1 MATTPPRDLS
11 RRQVRRRARGIHR
24 TRAPYSPD
32 VVLFGYAMHT
42 REGEGDTRTLLGID
56 TPQAARHG
64 GLSAV
69 LPYLQGGVVV
79 VTPAG
84 VVPEV
89 LRGPE
94 WIRRRVD
101 PLPPTFDD
109 LGVTAVLTL
118 GRHQAVGDALHA
130 WARTR
135 DIPSMVLQDDV
146 LTPLSASP
154 PPDTTVL
161 AWTAEDGDE
170 LRRGRDDVE
179 VRVVGSQRLWQAA
192 HGAPRPVASL
202 EETPV
207 VLGQL
212 AVPELPR
219 RVTLAAARA
228 AATGSGALYRPG
240 LGETDRL
247 SVAVH
252 AALEKRG
259 VELQDPET
267 RIAEQRRGVVTV
279 LSADVL
285 EAAVR
290 GLPAWVHAPHAPRW
304 IRERWEHYG
313 MQQIGSDPTSAPDFA
328 PDEPARLIAQLL
340 ES

>member
-1 MATTPPRDLS
+1 M
-11 RRQVRRRARGIHR
+11 
-24 TRAPYSPD
+24 
-32 VVLFGYAMHT
+32 
-42 REGEGDTRTLLGID
+42 
-56 TPQAARHG
+56 
-64 GLSAV
+64 
-69 LPYLQGGVVV
+69 VVV
-79 VTPAG
+79 PPAG

-94 WIRRRVD
+94 CNRRRVD
-101 PLPPTFDD
+101 PLPPTIDD

-130 WARTR
+130 WGHARG
-135 DIPSMVLQDDV
+135 IPSMVLQDDV

-161 AWTAEDGDE
+161 AWTAEDGEE
-170 LRRGRDDVE
+170 LRRGRDDLS

-192 HGAPRPVASL
+192 HGTPSVVTSL

-240 LGETDRL
+240 LGETDRV

-252 AALEKRG
+252 AGLSKRG
-259 VELQDPET
+259 VELQDAATSIE
-267 RIAEQRRGVVTV
+267 EQRRGIVTV

-290 GLPAWVHAPHAPRW
+290 GLPAWVHAPHGPSW
-304 IRERWEHYG
+304 IPAQWERYG
-313 MQQIGSDPTSAPDFA
+313 LRPLGGDPTPAPVVA

-340 ES
+340 EGGS